1 MSYDRATLWR
11 LYNIGGADLALRYAD
26 IASESAKT
34 TPPAGDLE
42 VRSIQFYEGAE
53 VYSGSSKPDFSVRF
67 PKSRSRFVMYWVEF
81 VHPWKYNTFKYK
93 MQIRYFGPDGSMM
106 SQIEDEIETNPQ
118 RPSFW
123 YSSGRGWKEPGK
135 WQPGDY
141 RVQLL
146 INGMEKQ
153 SGTFTIFDDQPA
165 ISSGSQGADL
175 FALPWQKEG
184 AKGLGIGDLVKPF
197 IRNPSVARFDPAA
210 DDGFALPS
218 PKLPPKSSGS
228 DGWLKWLREQSFAAA
243 EQPRFDPTQP
253 LDDVGKIKALI
264 AIDQRYR
271 LAMFDTRPGRVCQE
285 TLGVIEAIAQ
295 DYQALKS
302 LGPPKP
308 PFEIWSEQS
317 VQQKIG
323 DTFDL
328 AARAA
333 GTLRDQEAAARYY
346 EAATKAYRAA
356 GDNAKANGCQTELSR
371 LQAIESGDIDAEI
384 RRLRGELAKAPRRSL
399 AAARAGIDLGML
411 YSNNGDDTEA
421 LELLQQAERD
431 LKAVSSDPSGV
442 DLANA
447 LSSSVANLLQG
458 SSAGGP
464 SAIEHKIEANNLYR
478 LLYTAYARIYET
490 TDPGRAAEY
499 RAKVT
504 SRDSRQNNDEFSKAM
519 LQALHGGLLGKL

>member
-1 MSYDRATLWR
+1 MSYDRDTLWR

-42 VRSIQFYEGAE
+42 VRSIHFYEGAE

-81 VHPWKYNTFKYK
+81 EHPWKYNTFKYK
-93 MQIRYFGPDGSMM
+93 IQMRYFRPDGSMM
-106 SQIEDEIETNPQ
+106 SQTEDEIETNPQ
-118 RPSFW
+118 QPSFW

-141 RVQLL
+141 RVQLM
-146 INGMEKQ
+146 INGVEKQ
-153 SGTFTIFDDQPA
+153 SVTFTIFDDQPA
-165 ISSGSQGADL
+165 SSSRPRGADL
-175 FALPWQKEG
+175 FSLPWQKQE
-184 AKGLGIGDLVKPF
+184 AKSLGLGDLINPF
-197 IRNPSVARFDPAA
+197 IRNPSAARFDPAA
-210 DDGFALPS
+210 DDRFALPS
-218 PKLPPKSSGS
+218 PKLPPKSLGS
-228 DGWLKWLREQSFAAA
+228 DGWLKWLREQSFAAV

-253 LDDVGKIKALI
+253 LDDIGKMKALM

-271 LAMFDTRPGRVCQE
+271 LVMFDTRPGRVCRE

-295 DYQALKS
+295 DYQALMS
-302 LGPPKP
+302 LPPPKA
-308 PFEIWSEQS
+308 PFAFWSEQS

-333 GTLRDQEAAARYY
+333 VTLHDQEAATRYY
-346 EAATKAYRAA
+346 NAASKAYRAA
-356 GDNAKANGCQTELSR
+356 GDNVKADGCQTELSR
-371 LQAIESGDIDAEI
+371 LRAIERGDVDSEV
-384 RRLRGELAKAPRRSL
+384 RRLHSELARAPKNSL

-421 LELLQQAERD
+421 RELLEQAERD
-431 LKAVSSDPSGV
+431 LMAVSSDPSGV

-447 LSSSVANLLQG
+447 LSSSVAALLQG
-458 SSAGGP
+458 NGAGGP

-490 TDPGRAAEY
+490 TDPDKAAEY

-504 SRDSRQNNDEFSKAM
+504 SRDSRQNNEEFSKAM